1 MFALLKSTNN
11 TMFISE
17 DIINKIFELEV
28 ESDND
33 SSESLLDLSREQPAI
48 FHYINQED
56 FELLTEEEFDFLIFL
71 TVIIFKS
78 FRESGV
84 TIKEVS
90 VHDIE
95 STEEANWEI
104 LNSATSN
111 KFRNR
116 IDAFY
121 SEYLQ
126 EDLLAFVEDALE
138 PDDLPIVT
146 KEGREPLF
154 IILKTIIDVL
164 DKNTIQENSL

>member
-1 MFALLKSTNN
+1 MFALSKSTSH

-17 DIINKIFELEV
+17 EIINKIFELEV

-33 SSESLLDLSREQPAI
+33 STESLLDLSREQPAI

-56 FELLTEEEFDFLIFL
+56 FELLTEEEFDFLVFL

-78 FRESGV
+78 FRERRV
-84 TIKEVS
+84 AIKEVP
-90 VHDIE
+90 VRDIE

-121 SEYLQ
+121 TDYPQ

-164 DKNTIQENSL
+164 EKNTVQDQNV